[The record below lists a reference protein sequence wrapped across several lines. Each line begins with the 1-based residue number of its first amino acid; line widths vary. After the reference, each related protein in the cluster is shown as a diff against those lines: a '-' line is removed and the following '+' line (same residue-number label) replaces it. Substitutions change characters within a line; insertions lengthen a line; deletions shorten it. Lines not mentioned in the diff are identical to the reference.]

1 MTAIKVLQKFGFFCL
16 VLFGCSTSKSWT
28 IEEYEDDDWAVEV
41 FKERVLS
48 VLDDPKTEFCLDRNC
63 IPKEV
68 KQAYA
73 QFFGFKFSIANP
85 GKPFNCSCA
94 RDKRPDMRL
103 LCFAKRG
110 PECVFISKRGGR
122 ACNCNV
128 VYFKMEGGKLRQM
141 HGLGGFN
148 LKKEDLETLRDCL
161 ENVEHRSRRV
171 VGDWRSAGI

>member
-1 MTAIKVLQKFGFFCL
+1 MVAAKLFQGLAVLSL

-41 FKERVLS
+41 FKEKVLS
-48 VLDDPKTEFCLDRNC
+48 VLDDPKTEFCFDRNC

-110 PECVFISKRGGR
+110 TECVFISKRGGR
-122 ACNCNV
+122 ACNCRV
-128 VYFKMEGGKLRQM
+128 AYFKMEGGKLRQM
-141 HGLGGFN
+141 HVLGGFN
-148 LKKEDLETLRDCL
+148 LKNEDLETLKDCL
-161 ENVEHRSRRV
+161 ENGEYQGRSI
-171 VGDWRSAGI
+171 VGDWRFAGI